1 MSPACVFVC
10 RPTAPRLTGTAS
22 GQNYG
27 KGRASVGNDDID
39 HYLGPLT
46 KECGR
51 ESIYMTAITSTDVH
65 FFGYSMRTDSWRLTV
80 WLPWDHVQVIGRWDK
95 LVESQGVRGWV
106 ETCGCPKACQTHWE
120 GNCSDPTAGIAAL
133 LCCCGSASADFGLT
147 SLVAER
153 RLERAI
159 ELYDLRNDTGRDFDH
174 AGYQANVAY
183 GAENAVV
190 VATLM
195 RTLEQAVGSWN
206 G

>member
-1 MSPACVFVC
+1 MSPACVQ
-10 RPTAPRLTGTAS
+10 RPTAPRLTDTAS

-51 ESIYMTAITSTDVH
+51 ESIYMTAITSSDVH

-95 LVESQGVRGWV
+95 LVESQGVSRGWV

-133 LCCCGSASADFGLT
+133 LWLGVAGLWPNESCGRAASGAGDRAVRPT
-147 SLVAER
+147 QR
-153 RLERAI
+153 HRPRL
-159 ELYDLRNDTGRDFDH
+159 
-174 AGYQANVAY
+174 
-183 GAENAVV
+183 
-190 VATLM
+190 
-195 RTLEQAVGSWN
+195 
-206 G
+206 

>member
-1 MSPACVFVC
+1 MSPACVQ
-10 RPTAPRLTGTAS
+10 RPTAPRLTDTAA

-27 KGRASVGNDDID
+27 KGRATVGNDDID

-51 ESIYMTAITSTDVH
+51 ESIYMTAITSSDAH

-120 GNCSDPTAGIAAL
+120 GNCSDPTAGTAAL
-133 LCCCGSASADFGLT
+133 LWLGVAGLWPNESCGRAASGAGDRAVRPT
-147 SLVAER
+147 QR
-153 RLERAI
+153 HRPRL
-159 ELYDLRNDTGRDFDH
+159 
-174 AGYQANVAY
+174 
-183 GAENAVV
+183 
-190 VATLM
+190 
-195 RTLEQAVGSWN
+195 
-206 G
+206 